1 MEKPAK
7 DIPKL
12 LPSLAGIRDTPL
24 DAVGR
29 EQVAIAVRRI
39 AHADRDSHPATVAA
53 FNSAV

>member
-12 LPSLAGIRDTPL
+12 LPSLAAIRDTPL

-29 EQVAIAVRRI
+29 EQVAIAARRI
-39 AHADRDSHPATVAA
+39 AHADRDSHPVTVAA